1 MFSTIIEREKGY
13 CIDLGIDEET
23 VNEEFQTTFSSVSE
37 IALLRESLINKYS
50 AVIHENQVK
59 RLTGNPKKTE
69 KKPNHLLD
77 KMIRNKKNTLRDF
90 GISIKTIDEE
100 FLNHNIQTVRQLDIL
115 GDEMLSKHFL
125 LMDIKDTV
133 NSLV

>member
-59 RLTGNPKKTE
+59 RLTGNPKE

-77 KMIRNKKNTLRDF
+77 KMIRNKRNTLRDF
-90 GISIKTIDEE
+90 GISMKTIDEE